1 VGERRRSASIAVRP
15 ELQDRYN
22 AELQERSRS
31 AVWLTGC
38 RSWLSRRFGQQPR
51 AVARSDRRL
60 LAAQKHLR
68 QDEYW
73 FGEVRD
79 HIARTD
85 HNSY

>member
-51 AVARSDRRL
+51 AVARIDRRL
-60 LAAQKHLR
+60 PAAHEAVGRQKAIR
-68 QDEYW
+68 VQA
-73 FGEVRD
+73 
-79 HIARTD
+79 ARA
-85 HNSY
+85 